1 MSRATHCPSRRARAR
16 EPATSENFS
25 FGPAYA
31 SIELVRKE
39 AVRKL
44 VRTEAD
50 VLQSGLQPDKPGIA
64 ALCWWRADGAG
75 GLLMVVQR
83 YS

>member
-1 MSRATHCPSRRARAR
+1 M
-16 EPATSENFS
+16 
-25 FGPAYA
+25 
-31 SIELVRKE
+31 RKE

-75 GLLMVVQR
+75 GLLMAAQR

>member
-1 MSRATHCPSRRARAR
+1 M
-16 EPATSENFS
+16 
-25 FGPAYA
+25 
-31 SIELVRKE
+31 RKE

-44 VRTEAD
+44 VHTEAD

-64 ALCWWRADGAG
+64 ALCWWRADDAG
-75 GLLMVVQR
+75 GLLMAAQR